1 MRALMCLALRQAAT
15 IVYIFTP
22 LPVCICEE
30 LHYAVKKTKPFTAH
44 SYASISSH
52 VSKPLLVRRGLS
64 AM

>member
-1 MRALMCLALRQAAT
+1 MSLALRKAAT

-30 LHYAVKKTKPFTAH
+30 LHYAVKKKKKKLSLPTVTV
-44 SYASISSH
+44 SISSH

-64 AM
+64 AL